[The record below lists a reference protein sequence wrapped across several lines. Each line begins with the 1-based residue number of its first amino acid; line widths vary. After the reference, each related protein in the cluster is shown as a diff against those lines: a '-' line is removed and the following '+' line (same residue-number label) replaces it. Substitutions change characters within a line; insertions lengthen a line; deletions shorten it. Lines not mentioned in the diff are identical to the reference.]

1 MELIRF
7 NRSPAFSLI
16 PLFLPS
22 NQAYALLTSIQPF
35 PVGDRPA
42 AFLKALRIL
51 LLRPPWSINRP
62 RNQIWGSRTKRFDVL
77 SWTLLMLILGIMLVL
92 ITRYTVMGNGRFG
105 DIQRLMV
112 VRDLPT
118 IAGP

>member
-1 MELIRF
+1 
-7 NRSPAFSLI
+7 
-16 PLFLPS
+16 
-22 NQAYALLTSIQPF
+22 
-35 PVGDRPA
+35 
-42 AFLKALRIL
+42 
-51 LLRPPWSINRP
+51 
-62 RNQIWGSRTKRFDVL
+62 
-77 SWTLLMLILGIMLVL
+77 MLILGIMLVL